1 MHRFIKQ
8 IRDRNHKQV
17 VEHLEAHG
25 IEVIETFHPLDIVV
39 FNPKLGAGWIE
50 IKTTA
55 RDAGIRRNQIK
66 FMAETRM
73 PVFFAKTPEEALR
86 FARTLDGLT
95 ASQKTNLAVFLRSAT
110 RDKYHPAVVE
120 RVLSWK

>member
-25 IEVIETFHPLDIVV
+25 IEVIETFHPLDILVHSK
-39 FNPKLGAGWIE
+39 FGTGWIE

-73 PVFFAKTPEEALR
+73 PVFFAKTPEEALW

-95 ASQKTNLAVFLRSAT
+95 ASQKTNLAVFLCTAT
-110 RDKYHPAVVE
+110 KDKYGPAVVE